1 LTPQLN
7 SIGIL
12 VMRASFLSRRFQC
25 LFVEY
30 RYLRFCP
37 DINRAKGPKDFFAT
51 MQPKIEKP

>member
-1 LTPQLN
+1 
-7 SIGIL
+7 
-12 VMRASFLSRRFQC
+12 MRTSFLSQRFQC
-25 LFVEY
+25 FFFGY